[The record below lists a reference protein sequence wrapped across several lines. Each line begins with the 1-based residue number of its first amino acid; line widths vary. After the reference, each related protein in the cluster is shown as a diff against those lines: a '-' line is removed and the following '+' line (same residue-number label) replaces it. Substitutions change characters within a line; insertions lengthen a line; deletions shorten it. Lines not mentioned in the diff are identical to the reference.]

1 MIVFLVILSICTTI
15 SDTFHFNGGTITW
28 KPIDPTDNSSST
40 IITITQSYSWMY
52 PDVNCTEDVPI
63 TTYSRRLDNENLTCV
78 ANCLTQGGYS
88 NNPVNILTDCIS
100 SSISL
105 RTMTSQRSINVSL
118 DIGAYFSIAFQ
129 APGWRPLENSM
140 GSPPDWSIVCGIDLR
155 RRPDGII
162 NTPPQSNVAS
172 PQYVIVNTT
181 KEIQIHVSDINQ
193 SDDVRCR
200 WSQKNNSLG
209 TDECADVCY
218 PDLMPNTTSLSNCV
232 LSFFGPTPN
241 VWYAIALQIE
251 DFINTTSTV
260 PMSSIPIQFLIYVSP
275 IPKCTKP
282 PLLLPIVDCLE
293 VNINVPINLT
303 LYAFNSCNNTKIII
317 GDISSTINTAGVQMS
332 DVINSTTNT
341 SLVYVIITWTPQI
354 KHIGLQ
360 YFCTIAYTNER
371 VQSDQYCMT
380 FYINVS
386 NPNCLSTTISN
397 IIITSEPD
405 TSAIS
410 LLTTEATTMNISITS
425 TIANRRRQRK
435 YTDQTF
441 QFQFKRTNRP
451 FLHNKFIEMDNKT
464 DSFRSL
470 TKTEIDTD
478 HRSTLSNTPESY
490 EETNPTINTDLVKK
504 SAKSVGKETL
514 PIKTRITKLSRSKT
528 HVSPYVESNDT
539 IKSFHSQNIID
550 DKWNTTA
557 SVIYYT
563 DTDKIEPVNR
573 IDHRNRS
580 NRRSSSVGSV
590 TVKKV
595 KRTASQTKSTNSFVF
610 HRIKQK

>member
-1 MIVFLVILSICTTI
+1 ILSICTTI

-410 LLTTEATTMNISITS
+410 LLTTEATTMNISITN
-425 TIANRRRQRK
+425 TV
-435 YTDQTF
+435 QTTPV
-441 QFQFKRTNRP
+441 TN
-451 FLHNKFIEMDNKT
+451 LK
-464 DSFRSL
+464 
-470 TKTEIDTD
+470 
-478 HRSTLSNTPESY
+478 SY